1 MVPQK
6 PDFLEER
13 PIGRLLLQFS
23 APAITAT
30 LVSATYSFVA
40 RIFVGWKIGMIG
52 IAALTVSFPVMLT
65 FLAFAMM
72 IATGTT
78 TLISIHLGEQKQDRA
93 ERLLG
98 QALFMYLILSV
109 LFMIFGQIWLEDLL
123 RLFGASNEVIPYAK
137 SYLSIIIW
145 GTFFQQISFGVNNF
159 IRAEGHPNIAMVS
172 MLISAVVNGIL
183 DWFFLVYLET
193 GIWGAGLANVLA
205 LLTSSIWVSWLY
217 LSGRTILK
225 WRLKYIFSP
234 DLAIMKQIVIYGT
247 APLVM
252 QICAAV
258 INGFQYHL
266 LGYYGG
272 LYGERLHL
280 TGINGGDLAIGILG
294 TLFAIS
300 MMVVMPI
307 LGLSQGMQPIIGY
320 NVGAVRPERVLRT
333 LSISLVCGV
342 LFALLFWG
350 IALIRPD
357 WLLYP
362 FMNTADPA
370 YSQMMALG
378 IPATR
383 IVLFSI
389 PLVSVNIIAG
399 GYFQAHGRPI
409 LSMILTALRQLIFL
423 LPFLIL
429 FPMLAVRYHLIDGL
443 DACWFAFPVSDLF
456 ACLISVYFIYREY
469 IDKRNCI
476 RIPEIQTPPEK
487 HGALPD

>member
-1 MVPQK
+1 MGSQK

-13 PIGRLLLQFS
+13 PIGQLLLQFS

-52 IAALTVSFPVMLT
+52 IAALTVSYPVMLT

-78 TLISIHLGEQKQDRA
+78 TLISLHLGERKHDRA

-98 QALFMYLILSV
+98 QALFMYLVLSI
-109 LFMIFGQIWLEDLL
+109 LFMTFGQIYLEDLL
-123 RLFGASNEVIPYAK
+123 RLFGASDEVIPYAK

-172 MLISAVVNGIL
+172 MLISAIANGIL
-183 DWFFLVYLET
+183 DWFFLIYLET

-205 LLTSSIWVSWLY
+205 LIISSIWVSWLY
-217 LSGRTILK
+217 LSGRTVLK
-225 WRLKYIFSP
+225 WRLKYIFRP
-234 DLAIMKQIVIYGT
+234 DFSMIKLIILYGT

-252 QICAAV
+252 QICSAV

-300 MMVVMPI
+300 MLVVMPI

-333 LSISLVCGV
+333 LSISLFYGV
-342 LFALLFWG
+342 FFSLFFWL

-362 FMNTADPA
+362 FMKTSDPA
-370 YSQMMALG
+370 YAQMMALG
-378 IPATR
+378 ISATR

-389 PLVSVNIIAG
+389 PLVSINIIAG

-409 LSMILTALRQLIFL
+409 LSLILTMLRQLILL

-429 FPMLAVRYHLIDGL
+429 FPLLAVRYHLADGL
-443 DACWFAFPVSDLF
+443 DACWFAFPASDTL
-456 ACLISVYFIYREY
+456 ACLVSVYFLYREY
-469 IDKRNCI
+469 VNKRNCI
-476 RIPEIQTPPEK
+476 RIPPIQTSVEK